1 MQKRRIIL
9 SLATLAISLL
19 IASGQTTI
27 SVTQFGAKA
36 DSRKDVVPAL
46 NKAIAYCK
54 GKKGSTI
61 TFPKGRYDFYAQ
73 PNSNTGISLRD
84 MEGLTIDGQAS
95 DFVFHGVMKV
105 SVVKNCKDITMKNF
119 TVDWDRPFMS
129 QGEIRNVS
137 SRYIDVYIDASRYP
151 YKISDGRII
160 FTGEGFE
167 LPPSSQYN
175 NLYDKDTHEI
185 VYDTRDAPLG
195 NIFEQRAK
203 QQKNGIVRFYGQT
216 ATTPA
221 AGTLVA
227 IRHLQYYEYG
237 FDIQECRNITLS
249 DIKIYHALSH
259 AIHVEH
265 TENITIDNAA
275 AVCNEQKGRIFS
287 SVTDNAHFVN
297 CKGLI
302 RIVNCEQSGAGD
314 DFINIHGR
322 YFRVLERK
330 GDRTVTVDSRDVGIA
345 TGEEMWPVR
354 NSAFSKKAPLTVRQC
369 RLLQS
374 VQGMK
379 RYEVTFAQ
387 GLPKDIGQGDLLES
401 KTWTPDVEISNCRIT
416 RRHRARGILVTSPG
430 KVRIENNYFACAG
443 AAIVIEG
450 DSKNWYE
457 SGAVEDVVISA
468 NTFDNCFSSGN
479 SNGSNGNWGNAII
492 SITPSYQ
499 PTSAQSQPYHRNIQ
513 ITGNTFKVF
522 DAPILYARAVDG
534 ITYEYNKIILT
545 RQYPQYTW
553 QRSAFLL
560 DGCRNVR
567 VNNNMWDKE
576 YPYHEARLMHMSR
589 TDISTREQKFRVS
602 SANHEGR

>member
-1 MQKRRIIL
+1 M
-9 SLATLAISLL
+9 
-19 IASGQTTI
+19 
-27 SVTQFGAKA
+27 
-36 DSRKDVVPAL
+36 
-46 NKAIAYCK
+46 
-54 GKKGSTI
+54 
-61 TFPKGRYDFYAQ
+61 
-73 PNSNTGISLRD
+73 
-84 MEGLTIDGQAS
+84 
-95 DFVFHGVMKV
+95 
-105 SVVKNCKDITMKNF
+105 
-119 TVDWDRPFMS
+119 
-129 QGEIRNVS
+129 
-137 SRYIDVYIDASRYP
+137 
-151 YKISDGRII
+151 
-160 FTGEGFE
+160 
-167 LPPSSQYN
+167 
-175 NLYDKDTHEI
+175 
-185 VYDTRDAPLG
+185 
-195 NIFEQRAK
+195 
-203 QQKNGIVRFYGQT
+203 
-216 ATTPA
+216 
-221 AGTLVA
+221 
-227 IRHLQYYEYG
+227 
-237 FDIQECRNITLS
+237 
-249 DIKIYHALSH
+249 
-259 AIHVEH
+259 
-265 TENITIDNAA
+265 
-275 AVCNEQKGRIFS
+275 
-287 SVTDNAHFVN
+287 
-297 CKGLI
+297 
-302 RIVNCEQSGAGD
+302 
-314 DFINIHGR
+314 
-322 YFRVLERK
+322 LERK

-534 ITYEYNKIILT
+534 ITYEYNKIIRT

-567 VNNNMWDKE
+567 VNNNMWDKD